1 MKKGDEK
8 FNIGLKHSGV
18 RLMVELIKV
27 SVYSVSTTLP
37 LTYILIFYY
46 HNHAVYYHPQI
57 VIYHYDL
64 PTNFNIYFDY
74 RLKIRTIVTK
84 LVYKVLDFRLR
95 VPNLFLFNLTQ
106 TILVFIWVGC
116 NCLVKRLILWLHL
129 IIFVIVLP
137 LHLSP
142 LQC

>member
-8 FNIGLKHSGV
+8 FNIVLKTVGSGLV
-18 RLMVELIKV
+18 VELINNRLCFQRLN
-27 SVYSVSTTLP
+27 YFTTWF
-37 LTYILIFYY
+37 TYILIFYY

-84 LVYKVLDFRLR
+84 SVYKVLDFCLR
-95 VPNLFLFNLTQ
+95 VPNLFLF
-106 TILVFIWVGC
+106 
-116 NCLVKRLILWLHL
+116 
-129 IIFVIVLP
+129 
-137 LHLSP
+137 
-142 LQC
+142 